1 MARPWWSVVSDASFR
16 LRYFHSSKMSHRIS
30 HERLSRICF
39 NDYDRELALV
49 AERRDP
55 TTGECAILGIARLSK
70 LPGTTHAEFGMVISD
85 PWQRHGLGAHLL
97 GRLVQIARD
106 EQVTRLSADILG
118 ENVEMQQLSQKLGFH
133 LERSLDSNAVRAEL
147 DLCAGGTSDAV

>member
-1 MARPWWSVVSDASFR
+1 MLVKFHSTLSDASFR
-16 LRYFHSSKMSHRIS
+16 LRYFHSSKLSHRVS

-55 TTGECAILGIARLSK
+55 ATGECAVLGIARLSK
-70 LPGTTHAEFGMVISD
+70 LPGTNEAEFGMLISD
-85 PWQRHGLGAHLL
+85 AWQRRGLGAHLL

-106 EQVTRLSADILG
+106 EHVVRLSADILG
-118 ENVEMQQLSQKLGFH
+118 DNVEMQQLSQKLGFR
-133 LERSLDSNAVRAEL
+133 LERSLDSNAVRAEI
-147 DLCAGGTSDAV
+147 DLTATGH